1 MWKRVALGALF
12 GLAAV
17 STANASADT
26 QTLSFDVEITSESYW
41 DECAN
46 GGAGEWIDL
55 SGSLH
60 VVQHTTTTPHGQFV
74 VANQVSAQG
83 TIGVGE
89 TTGTVYVASYEQHE
103 GHLFDVPGQDTVTG
117 DFRFIDPGTGDALFV
132 HVTLHVTID
141 ANGNVTAEV
150 VNVSEDCR

>member
-1 MWKRVALGALF
+1 MWKRVVLGALF

-17 STANASADT
+17 TPVHAAAT
-26 QTLSFDVEITSESYW
+26 VQTLSFDVDITHESYF

-55 SGSLH
+55 IGSLH
-60 VVQHTTTTPHGQFV
+60 VVQHTTTTPRGQFEV
-74 VANQVSAQG
+74 SNQVSAQG

-89 TTGTVYVASYEQHE
+89 TTGTVYVASYEQHD
-103 GHLFDVPGQDTVTG
+103 GHLFDVPGQDTITG
-117 DFRFIDPGTGDALFV
+117 TFRFIEPGTGHALFV
-132 HVTLHVTID
+132 HVTLHFTVN
-141 ANGNVTAEV
+141 ANGDPVVDV